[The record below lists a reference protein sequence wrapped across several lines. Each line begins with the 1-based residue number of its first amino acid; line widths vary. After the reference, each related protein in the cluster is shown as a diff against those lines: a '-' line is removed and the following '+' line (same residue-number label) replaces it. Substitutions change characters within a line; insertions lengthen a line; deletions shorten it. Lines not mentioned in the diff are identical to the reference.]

1 MYGMTIN
8 AITQMALIQPEMSNG
23 DGAKASS
30 SLAYKERHANSAPK
44 IRLATMASH
53 KARDGRL
60 SPRALLIWLVIMM
73 QLVSASQS
81 QSQNIPA
88 PS

>member
-1 MYGMTIN
+1 
-8 AITQMALIQPEMSNG
+8 
-23 DGAKASS
+23 
-30 SLAYKERHANSAPK
+30 
-44 IRLATMASH
+44 MASR

-60 SPRALLIWLVIMM
+60 SPRAMLIWLVIMM